1 MDEIYFPPEFVGS
14 LDDVPPEWR
23 DDYQPYR
30 HGSKAFRLNARM
42 LELVTSSKQQ
52 VEQIQ
57 AETKRIIEDGERRL
71 SETKVQ
77 AQRERAERAL
87 STALVQ
93 AGAKK
98 GLAAGAV
105 AILMEQHRFEV
116 EPSYEGADA
125 RYVVM
130 ADIAGSLASVEHV
143 AREFLDSDEGE
154 PFRGKPRE
162 LQSDGRF
169 TSIIEELKRS
179 R

>member
-30 HGSKAFRLNARM
+30 NGSKAFRLNARM

-57 AETKRIIEDGERRL
+57 AERKRIIEGGERLL
-71 SETKVQ
+71 SETKAQ

-87 STALVQ
+87 TDALVQ

-116 EPSYEGADA
+116 EPSYEGSG
-125 RYVVM
+125 YVVM

-143 AREFLDSDEGE
+143 AREFLFSDEGE

-169 TSIIEELKRS
+169 TSIIEELKR
-179 R
+179 RR

>member
-14 LDDVPPEWR
+14 LDDVPAEWR

-30 HGSKAFRLNARM
+30 DGRKAFRLNARM
-42 LELVTSSKQQ
+42 LELVTSSRQQ
-52 VEQIQ
+52 VEQLQ
-57 AETKRIIEDGERRL
+57 AETKQVVEDGERRL
-71 SETKVQ
+71 AETKAQ

-87 STALVQ
+87 SAALVQ

-98 GLAAGAV
+98 GLTAGAV

-116 EPSYEGADA
+116 EPSYEGSG
-125 RYVVM
+125 YVVM

-154 PFRGKPRE
+154 AFRGTPRE

-169 TSIIEELKRS
+169 TSIIEELKRG